1 MIEVYKNGD
10 INDKLTGGKV
20 ESFLTESKI
29 DVKMR
34 DDLQETLFI
43 TRLTYTT
50 GDIKTRIH
58 SMGEDEA
65 FQA

>member
-1 MIEVYKNGD
+1 MSSSDKRWKGILRMIEVYKNGD

-34 DDLQETLFI
+34 DDLQETFHHPLAVYH
-43 TRLTYTT
+43 L
-50 GDIKTRIH
+50 
-58 SMGEDEA
+58 
-65 FQA
+65 